1 MLINE
6 CPLRFSVDI
15 AGHTVVELI
24 DQSETVT
31 CHARCHL
38 ETLHLN
44 ICIAEGCMRGVIIT
58 HHLRIEIKFGC
69 GLILL
74 VVVGI
79 NVTPTIIQSDVS
91 SLSALGL

>member
-1 MLINE
+1 
-6 CPLRFSVDI
+6 
-15 AGHTVVELI
+15 
-24 DQSETVT
+24 
-31 CHARCHL
+31 
-38 ETLHLN
+38 
-44 ICIAEGCMRGVIIT
+44 MRRVIIA
-58 HHLRIEIKFGC
+58 HHLRVEIKFGC